1 MNMKKEFATTL
12 LFEEITKMKIKMPK
26 LLDGRY
32 ILDDSFRK
40 VITYATPFKN
50 DSYWFIDTPSL
61 PVSVAEK
68 KRALEITEDFLFQWS
83 LIEAAESGDKAKEI
97 DNSLKDFLSPH
108 ANE

>member
-1 MNMKKEFATTL
+1 MEKEFATPL
-12 LFEEITKMKIKMPK
+12 LFEAITEMKIKAPK

-61 PVSVAEK
+61 PVSEAEK
-68 KRALEITEDFLFQWS
+68 KRALDISEDFLFNWS
-83 LIEAAESGDKAKEI
+83 LIEAAESGNKAKEI
-97 DNSLKDFLSPH
+97 ENSLKNFLSPH